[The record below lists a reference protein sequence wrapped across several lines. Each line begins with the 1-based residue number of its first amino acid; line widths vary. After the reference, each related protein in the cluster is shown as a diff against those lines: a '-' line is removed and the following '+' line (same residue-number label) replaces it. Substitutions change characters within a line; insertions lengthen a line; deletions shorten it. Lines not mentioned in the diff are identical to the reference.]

1 MNQIFDGAR
10 IILCISFLIYASWS
24 DYKTRE
30 VSNKVWVVLGPL
42 ALALTAFQFLMYSSQ
57 PLQLLISYVL
67 SFAITSGLAIVV
79 FYAGGFGG
87 ADAKA
92 LMCIALALPVYP
104 NHLLSQPVGFV
115 SPIFP
120 ITIFTNSVLLAA
132 LSVFYALFRNILWTV
147 RNRGGVFEGLETES
161 FGRKI
166 LALVSGYKVKVSKL
180 EKGYMYPLEDVYVN
194 DAGNKKRRL
203 LVFPKYEEREDIV
216 ARIIENVKEE
226 KLDGRVWV
234 TPGLPLLIFITVGLI
249 IALAYGDIVWIL
261 LSSVLR

>member
-1 MNQIFDGAR
+1 
-10 IILCISFLIYASWS
+10 
-24 DYKTRE
+24 
-30 VSNKVWVVLGPL
+30 
-42 ALALTAFQFLMYSSQ
+42 MYSPQ

-67 SFAITSGLAIVV
+67 SFAITSGLAIAV

-104 NHLLSQPVGFV
+104 SHLLLQPVGFV
-115 SPIFP
+115 SPLFP
-120 ITIFTNSVLLAA
+120 ITIFTNSVLLGA
-132 LSVFYALFRNILWTV
+132 LSVFYALFRNLLWTV

-180 EKGYMYPLEDVYVN
+180 EKGHMYPLEDVYVN
-194 DAGNKKRRL
+194 DEGNKRRKL

-234 TPGLPLLIFITVGLI
+234 TPGLPLLIFITIGLI

-261 LSSVLR
+261 LSSFLR